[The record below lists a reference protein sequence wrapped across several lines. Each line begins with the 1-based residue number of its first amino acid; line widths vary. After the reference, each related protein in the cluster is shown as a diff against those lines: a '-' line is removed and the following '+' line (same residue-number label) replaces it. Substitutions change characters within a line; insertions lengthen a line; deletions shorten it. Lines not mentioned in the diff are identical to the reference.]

1 MEHWL
6 AIFHQQSGLVSYILL
21 FFIGFLENVF
31 PPIPGD
37 TVIVLSLLLIEKGWL
52 NFWIVLVCVSVGGTL
67 GFYLVF
73 YLAFRWGRDWVLRQK
88 WLHLNAERLEKA
100 DRWFERRGTWLVLGH
115 RFFSGF
121 RSTIALV
128 AGLSSI
134 EIWKMAILS
143 FLGVS
148 LWNTMLLTVGL
159 QILKN
164 KDALLNAL
172 KTYNMIVG
180 SIIVIGIVLGI
191 IFYRIR
197 QKARSSEI

>member
-1 MEHWL
+1 MEQWL
-6 AIFHQQSGLVSYILL
+6 QIFHQQSGLISYILL
-21 FFIGFLENVF
+21 FFVGFLENVF

-52 NFWIVLVCVSVGGTL
+52 NFWIVLICVSVGGTL

-73 YLAFRWGRDWVLRQK
+73 YLAFRWGKAWVLRQK
-88 WLHLNAERLEKA
+88 WLHLNIERLEKA
-100 DRWFERRGTWLVLGH
+100 DRWFERRGKWLVLGH

-143 FLGVS
+143 FLGVT

-164 KDALLNAL
+164 KEALLHAL

-180 SIIVIGIVLGI
+180 SIIVLGILIGI

-197 QKARSSEI
+197 QKARSSQV

>member
-1 MEHWL
+1 MEQWL
-6 AIFHQQSGLVSYILL
+6 QIFHQQSGLISYILL
-21 FFIGFLENVF
+21 FFVGFLENVF

-52 NFWIVLVCVSVGGTL
+52 NFWIVLICVSVGGTL

-73 YLAFRWGRDWVLRQK
+73 YLAFRWGKAWVLRQK
-88 WLHLNAERLEKA
+88 WLHLNIERLEKA
-100 DRWFERRGTWLVLGH
+100 DRWFERRGKWLVLGH

-143 FLGVS
+143 FLGVT

-164 KDALLNAL
+164 KEALLHAL

-180 SIIVIGIVLGI
+180 SIIVLGILIGI

-197 QKARSSEI
+197 QKARSSQI